1 MNTLKLIIYYEA
13 SDNHLVEHAINDQFV
28 QNILEENIY
37 SETLIVLIVISL
49 LINQTFHAFAIHWL
63 FENDKRFKIKKNTL
77 ILNSSEFLKYIKS
90 IK

>member
-49 LINQTFHAFAIHWL
+49 LINQTFHVFAIHWL
-63 FENDKRFKIKKNTL
+63 FENDKRFKIKKKTR
-77 ILNSSEFLKYIKS
+77 
-90 IK
+90 

>member
-63 FENDKRFKIKKNTL
+63 FENDKRFKIKKNHVNIKFFR
-77 ILNSSEFLKYIKS
+77 ILKIH
-90 IK
+90 

>member
-13 SDNHLVEHAINDQFV
+13 SDTHLVEHAINDQFV

-49 LINQTFHAFAIHWL
+49 LINQTFHVFAIHWL
-63 FENDKRFKIKKNTL
+63 FENDKRFKIKKKHVNIKFFR
-77 ILNSSEFLKYIKS
+77 ILKIH
-90 IK
+90 

>member
-37 SETLIVLIVISL
+37 SETLIVLIIISL
-49 LINQTFHAFAIHWL
+49 LINQIFYVFAIHWL
-63 FENDKRFKIKKNTL
+63 FENDKRFKRKKHVN
-77 ILNSSEFLKYIKS
+77 IKS
-90 IK
+90 FRILKIH

>member
-49 LINQTFHAFAIHWL
+49 LINQTFHVFAIHWL
-63 FENDKRFKIKKNTL
+63 FENDKRFKIKKKHVNIKFFR
-77 ILNSSEFLKYIKS
+77 ILKIH
-90 IK
+90 